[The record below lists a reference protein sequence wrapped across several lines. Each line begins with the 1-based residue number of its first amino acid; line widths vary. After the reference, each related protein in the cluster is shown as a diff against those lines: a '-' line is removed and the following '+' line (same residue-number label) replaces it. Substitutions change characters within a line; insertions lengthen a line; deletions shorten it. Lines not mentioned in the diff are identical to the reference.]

1 MLKVIDPR
9 AQLPDIQLMPMAERL
24 DSLERKTVY
33 LVDVRWPYTRQFVEV
48 LSDVLSEMYPDTSF
62 IVRDKAG
69 SYGESDQKLWAEIQE
84 QGDAAIVA
92 TGH

>member
-1 MLKVIDPR
+1 MMKVVDPR
-9 AQLPDIQLMPMAERL
+9 AQLPDIQRMPMAERL
-24 DSLERKTVY
+24 DSLDGKTIY
-33 LVDVRWPYTRQFVEV
+33 LVDVRWPYTRQFVEELSKV
-48 LSDVLSEMYPDTSF
+48 LSGMYPNTSF

-69 SYGESDQKLWAEIQE
+69 SYGENDQKLWAEIQE